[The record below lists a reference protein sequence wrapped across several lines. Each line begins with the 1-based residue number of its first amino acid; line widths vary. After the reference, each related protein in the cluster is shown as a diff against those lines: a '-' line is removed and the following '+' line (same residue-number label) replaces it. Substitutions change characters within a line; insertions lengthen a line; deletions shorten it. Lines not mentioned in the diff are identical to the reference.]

1 MGDPLVL
8 TDLIDGVA
16 VISLNR
22 PDRHNAVN
30 DAMGAEWAE
39 ALDWA
44 LADDTA
50 RVVVL
55 RGEGP
60 SFCSGR
66 DVTELGTRAEGLS
79 DFEFVRRAQQR
90 HLQILTSTKPFIAA
104 VKGYALGGGFERALC
119 ADIRIGS
126 PDAAMALPEVVY
138 GLVPDTGGTQ
148 LLSALVGPGR
158 AKELV
163 LSGRHLHADEA
174 LAWGVLNRVV
184 PNDELDEVT
193 LDLARTIASHS
204 PLAVS
209 MGKQLVDQMWAGS
222 VQRGIQG
229 ELVAQTALFSSQD
242 YHEARA
248 ALREQRPARFEGR

>member
-1 MGDPLVL
+1 VGDPLVL

-119 ADIRIGS
+119 ADIRIGT
-126 PDAAMALPEVVY
+126 PDAAMALPEVV
-138 GLVPDTGGTQ
+138 
-148 LLSALVGPGR
+148 
-158 AKELV
+158 
-163 LSGRHLHADEA
+163 LSGRHPHADEA

-184 PNDELDEVT
+184 PNDELDEVV

-209 MGKQLVDQMWAGS
+209 MGKQLVDQMWSGAL
-222 VQRGIQG
+222 QRGIQG
-229 ELVAQTALFSSQD
+229 ELVAQTALFNSQD
-242 YHEARA
+242 YLEARA
-248 ALREQRPARFEGR
+248 ALREQRPPRFEGR